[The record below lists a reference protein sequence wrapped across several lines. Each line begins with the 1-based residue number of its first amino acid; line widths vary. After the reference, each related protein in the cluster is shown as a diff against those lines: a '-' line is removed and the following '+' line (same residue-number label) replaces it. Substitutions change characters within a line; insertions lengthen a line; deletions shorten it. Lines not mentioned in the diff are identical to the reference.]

1 MEGNVERAI
10 CKVARRAGCNVGAL
24 TEELAASDRVNNG
37 SDADCLEVSSKQLQ
51 LGAAGRL
58 HRGAHVE
65 DRLVTVT
72 VVVDILV
79 DRPVVVCVGPAA
91 IGQDLCSLDQVK
103 ALHCLLFIEEEGREL
118 KVRGHEANAALDL
131 LEVAVSVN
139 CGRDRA
145 SEFNVRGWAT
155 TAARCA
161 VWKHAV
167 WVCFSRSAVR
177 ADRL

>member
-37 SDADCLEVSSKQLQ
+37 SDANCLEVSSKQLQ
-51 LGAAGRL
+51 LGATGRL

-72 VVVDILV
+72 VGIDILV
-79 DRPVVVCVGPAA
+79 DRPVVVRVAPAA

-103 ALHCLLFIEEEGREL
+103 GLHCLLFIEEEGREFE
-118 KVRGHEANAALDL
+118 VRGHEANAALDL

-145 SEFNVRGWAT
+145 SKV
-155 TAARCA
+155 
-161 VWKHAV
+161 
-167 WVCFSRSAVR
+167 
-177 ADRL
+177 